1 MSTERTPLLPSPGV
15 RGSSGCWSALRARFR
30 ARHQRD
36 RQSGVAFLITI
47 SSLSLLI
54 ALVTQFTFNTTV
66 DSAQAVNA
74 RDEVRA
80 HYLARSA
87 VSMSRLLIKIQL
99 RFVEPIMAQAQ
110 KMLNQTAGQ
119 DLGISLRVTDYINP
133 LLGFFSGSKMET
145 ALLGS
150 LVGVDINQATGLG
163 VPAGRMEAAITN
175 EDGKI
180 DLNCGGGSVPDRRVQ
195 LILFRLL
202 QALMASPR
210 YNLLFEQRKESGQF
224 VDRID
229 LARAL
234 IDWADG
240 DEQGFAID
248 ANAAGPE
255 DYRYDQR
262 EDPYTAHNNR
272 YDTVDEINM
281 VRGMDPDFV
290 EAFAGNFTVYASNKE
305 CKINLASIKT
315 DCTPLMVGLLRAAL
329 FSDISKPPVDV
340 SIMDDNRAYPLA
352 SILCE
357 RGAAVG
363 FDSLDTIVKVLSNPA
378 GALAREDP
386 RFQLMQT
393 LTGITITK
401 AQLAMVAYVGPP
413 RVYRV
418 VATGESGKVK
428 KRITAILDSRRYL
441 DNPTTINPDG
451 ERAAGVIQYWRE
463 E

>member
-1 MSTERTPLLPSPGV
+1 MSAPPPFLSSPPAKTA
-15 RGSSGCWSALRARFR
+15 SCWSTLRRRFR

-54 ALVTQFTFNTTV
+54 ALVTQFTFDTTV

-87 VSMSRLLIKIQL
+87 VSLSRLLIKIQA
-99 RFVEPIMAQAQ
+99 RFVEPIMKTATD
-110 KMLNQTAGQ
+110 MLNSQAGM
-119 DLGISLRVTDYINP
+119 DLGISLRATDYINP

-145 ALLGS
+145 ALLGT
-150 LVGVDINQATGLG
+150 LVGVDINEATGLG
-163 VPAGRMEAAITN
+163 VPAGRMEASITN

-180 DLNCGGGSVPDRRVQ
+180 DLNCGGGSLPDRRIQ
-195 LILFRLL
+195 LILFRQL

-210 YNLLFEQRKESGQF
+210 YNFIFEQRKESGQF
-224 VDRID
+224 VDRVD
-229 LARAL
+229 LARAI
-234 IDWADG
+234 IDWADA
-240 DEQGFAID
+240 DEQGFGID
-248 ANAAGPE
+248 ANSTGPE

-262 EDPYTAHNNR
+262 DDPYTAHNER
-272 YDTVDEINM
+272 YDSIDEVNM
-281 VRGMDPDFV
+281 VRGMDPDFA
-290 EAFAGNFTVYASNKE
+290 EAFLANFTVYASNKD
-305 CKINLASIKT
+305 CKVNLRSIKS

-352 SILCE
+352 SIICE

-363 FDSLDTIVKVLSNPA
+363 FDNLDTVVKVLNNPA
-378 GALAREDP
+378 AALAREDP
-386 RFQLMQT
+386 RFQLMQN
-393 LTGITITK
+393 LTGIPITK
-401 AQLAMVAYVGPP
+401 AQLGMVAYADSP

-428 KRITAILDSRRYL
+428 KRITVILDSKRFL
-441 DNPTTINPDG
+441 DNPTTINPEG
-451 ERAAGVIQYWRE
+451 ERAAGIVQYWRE